1 MQLPD
6 NSTFL
11 PSVAVDTRTARQ
23 LAEIAW
29 LEGQTVSYIVRRA
42 LGGYA
47 DGYLEHLRQ
56 MQQDHDGGPSAD

>member
-11 PSVAVDTRTARQ
+11 PSIAVDTRTADA

-29 LEGQTVSYIVRRA
+29 LEGRTVAWVVRRA
-42 LGGYA
+42 LEGYTT
-47 DGYLEHLRQ
+47 GYLEHLRSLEA
-56 MQQDHDGGPSAD
+56 GE